1 MDHDNYWADV
11 CARAHGNLDFL
22 LKGGGTSVAEVI
34 GDGNGIDSLDDAKCV
49 LSYVIEHGDSR
60 DQAIAIIA
68 VGEIVM
74 ARHELSEH
82 SAGLRRVREVSAAG
96 AAE

>member
-1 MDHDNYWADV
+1 MDHDRYWAGV
-11 CARAHGNLDFL
+11 CEKAHGNLDFL
-22 LKGGGTSVAEVI
+22 LEGGGTSVAEVV
-34 GDGNGIDSLDDAKCV
+34 GDGNGIDSIDDARRV

-82 SAGLRRVREVSAAG
+82 SACPG
-96 AAE
+96 